1 MKAKQAFEILTSGT
15 YQYQDTLEAV
25 AVAVKAL
32 KKQIPQKPYAIEE
45 HQNFKVGKCPQ
56 CNYRVFYAMHCPD
69 CGQML
74 DWNVSENTDGKEG

>member
-1 MKAKQAFEILTSGT
+1 MNAEQALKILSGGT
-15 YQYQDTLEAV
+15 NQYNEVLAAIAV
-25 AVAVKAL
+25 AAKAL
-32 KKQIPQKPYAIEE
+32 QKQIPQKPYAIEE

-74 DWNVSENTDGKEG
+74 DWDVSENTDGKEG